1 MLGATQRA
9 TSYHSMISN
18 FSVQSSPPAIV
29 APPITEPTKQYD
41 PLQNYVPCMAAM
53 CTAQYL
59 PAHSGPTYYL
69 LQEPYNLS
77 RHHGYCPRHASKEMK
92 EANALCKREWERM
105 RQNAGRSTLGAVAE
119 DFEMFLQLYRET
131 RAKEDTQLQQS
142 QKRIVLGTAK
152 PSSNPSKSTDAAK
165 HDAEWNWRYTP
176 RPCTKQGCTQ
186 PYYSPYATHLF
197 SFYTSRRAATGLV
210 PLATLCPQC
219 SQAEVEGFERAID
232 EKWSSRCGW
241 NAVEWEQ
248 WHSNAKKD
256 RDMEM
261 EFWEKAQER
270 VVREKR
276 VTPKADAGAAR
287 VASKAAAPKA
297 TVAKVAQEV
306 EQVEVPEKKKEK
318 KKKSSV
324 FRKMFGRAVTSEA

>member
-1 MLGATQRA
+1 
-9 TSYHSMISN
+9 
-18 FSVQSSPPAIV
+18 
-29 APPITEPTKQYD
+29 
-41 PLQNYVPCMAAM
+41 M
-53 CTAQYL
+53 CTAHYL
-59 PAHSGPTYYL
+59 PAHSGPTYYFS
-69 LQEPYNLS
+69 QEPYNLS

-131 RAKEDTQLQQS
+131 RAKEDAQLQQR
-142 QKRIVLGTAK
+142 QKRVVLGSPK
-152 PSSNPSKSTDAAK
+152 LSSPSKSNNATNQDG
-165 HDAEWNWRYTP
+165 EWNWRYTP

-197 SFYTSRRAATGLV
+197 SFYTSRRPATGVV
-210 PLATLCPQC
+210 PQATLCPQC
-219 SQAEVEGFERAID
+219 SQAEVEGFERTVD

-256 RDMEM
+256 REMEM

-270 VVREKR
+270 VVREKK
-276 VTPKADAGAAR
+276 VVP
-287 VASKAAAPKA
+287 KAAA
-297 TVAKVAQEV
+297 AKVAPKVAPKVAAVQAVQVVQEV
-306 EQVEVPEKKKEK
+306 KKVEVPEKKRRR
-318 KKKSSV
+318 SV
-324 FRKMFGRAVTSEA
+324 FRRMFSRATISEA